1 MGAKE
6 IVKKTGASAV
16 GAGTSVG
23 AVALAGIPGLSG
35 PGIMTAL
42 ATLGLGSAAI
52 GIASVVTL
60 LCTGYWE
67 IKRDV
72 VEKLKENR
80 FGGN

>member
-1 MGAKE
+1 MSGYQRVFRCPQCANIQSDHHLGVCWRCGSDGQIIE
-6 IVKKTGASAV
+6 T
-16 GAGTSVG
+16 
-23 AVALAGIPGLSG
+23 VARWID
-35 PGIMTAL
+35 T
-42 ATLGLGSAAI
+42 TTFWQR
-52 GIASVVTL
+52 VTL

>member
-52 GIASVVTL
+52 GIASVAGIGIGVAFGAKKL
-60 LCTGYWE
+60 L
-67 IKRDV
+67 DV
-72 VEKLKENR
+72 IFE
-80 FGGN
+80 